1 MKKIALLLVL
11 LTTSLSF
18 AQLKKVEK
26 SASTS
31 ETIGKAQQFGAPLE
45 AEMTKSGNTYTL
57 KIKDSKYTQI
67 EHYESFSF
75 EDVDNTFNDFYTAIE
90 EGFKTMPKESVMLE
104 LPNQYVWLSFKKFL
118 GIQTMTISFS
128 SDKSGNAQVFMS
140 NEISKKQ
147 IDKLFG
153 KKK

>member
-11 LTTSLSF
+11 LTSSVSF

-26 SASTS
+26 SVSTS

-45 AEMTKSGNTYTL
+45 AEMTKSESTYTL
-57 KIKDSKYTQI
+57 RIKDSQYKQL
-67 EHYESFSF
+67 EKYESFSF
-75 EDVDNTFNDFYTAIE
+75 EDVDNTFNDFYAAIE

-104 LPNQYVWLSFKKFL
+104 LPNRYVWLAFQKFL
-118 GIQTMTISFS
+118 GMQTMTISFS
-128 SDKSGNAQVFMS
+128 DDKSGNSHITMS

>member
-1 MKKIALLLVL
+1 MKKITLLLVL

-26 SASTS
+26 SATTT

-45 AEMTKSGNTYTL
+45 AEITKSENIYTVR
-57 KIKDSKYTQI
+57 IKDSKFKQL
-67 EHYESFSF
+67 EQYESFSF
-75 EDVDNTFNDFYTAIE
+75 EDVDNTFNDLYAAIE

-104 LPNQYVWLSFKKFL
+104 LPNRYLWLSFQKFL
-118 GIQTMTISFS
+118 GTPTLRISFS
-128 SDKSGNAQVFMS
+128 SDKNENAQVYMS
-140 NEISKKQ
+140 NEIGKKQ
-147 IDKLFG
+147 VEKLFG